1 MAQWRFS
8 SPSFYE
14 GPLPGA
20 PREDSYADVCG
31 ARIRY
36 RVTGRGPA
44 VVLLHG
50 YASSLDAWDDVVP
63 ALSER
68 HQVIALDLKGF
79 GYSSRGAGDYSP
91 AAQGRIVIA
100 LLDHL
105 GLGHAALV
113 GHSWGASVALA
124 ASLAAPHRVTRLAL
138 YDAWVFEDQLPA
150 WMVLARAD
158 GIGEWMFGW
167 SGHGHV
173 ERTMPIAYYD
183 RRRIT
188 PERVRRV
195 ERLLELPGSKAAAL
209 ATLRAQRFRR
219 QERRYAEITQP
230 VLLLWG
236 KEDCISTLPVAYR
249 LLRQLRHA
257 DLKVYPRCGHFPMVE
272 ALEASNEDL
281 ARFLEPLVE
290 AARGDALG
298 SELKRRRA
306 P

>member
-1 MAQWRFS
+1 MHWRFS
-8 SPSFYE
+8 SPAFYE
-14 GPLPGA
+14 GPVPGA
-20 PREDSYADVCG
+20 PRQDSYADVCG

-36 RVTGRGPA
+36 RATGRGPA
-44 VVLLHG
+44 VVVLHG

-63 ALSER
+63 ALSDQHR
-68 HQVIALDLKGF
+68 VIALDLKGF

-91 AAQGRIVIA
+91 AAQARIVLA

-105 GLGHAALV
+105 GISRTSVV

-124 ASLAAPHRVTRLAL
+124 VSLAAPERVARLAL

-183 RRRIT
+183 RTRIT
-188 PERVRRV
+188 PDRVRRV
-195 ERLLELPGSKAAAL
+195 EQLLELPGSKAAAL

-219 QERRYAEITQP
+219 QEHRYGEIQQP

-236 KEDCISTLPVAYR
+236 REDCISTLPVAYR
-249 LLRQLRHA
+249 LMRQLRHA
-257 DLKVYPRCGHFPMVE
+257 DLKLYPRCGHFPMVE
-272 ALEASNEDL
+272 ALEASNRDL
-281 ARFLEPLVE
+281 RSFLEAEVE
-290 AARGDALG
+290 AASADALG

>member
-1 MAQWRFS
+1 MHWRFS
-8 SPSFYE
+8 SPNFYE
-14 GPLPGA
+14 GPLPEA
-20 PREDSYADVCG
+20 PEADSYAEVCG

-36 RVTGRGPA
+36 RVTGSGPA

-50 YASSLDAWDDVVP
+50 YASSLDAWDEVVP
-63 ALSER
+63 ALAER
-68 HQVIALDLKGF
+68 HQVIAVDLKGF

-91 AAQGRIVIA
+91 AAQARIVVA
-100 LLDHL
+100 LLDRL
-105 GLGHAALV
+105 GLSRAALV

-124 ASLAAPHRVTRLAL
+124 TCLAVPKRITRLAL

-188 PERVRRV
+188 ADRVRRV
-195 ERLLELPGSKAAAL
+195 EKLLELPGSKAAAL
-209 ATLRAQRFRR
+209 ATLRAQKFRR
-219 QERRYAEITQP
+219 QEQRYGELTQP

-257 DLKVYPRCGHFPMVE
+257 ELKVYPRCGHFPMVE
-272 ALEASNEDL
+272 ALDESNRDL
-281 ARFLEPLVE
+281 ARFLEHEVE
-290 AARGDALG
+290 AAEADALG